1 MQSLHIRANKEILE
15 KIVAIVNDFSSKG
28 EDIEILDNLT
38 YDLEKKIITKGLIQE
53 KNNQTITHE
62 NLWNE
67 LLNLW
72 KLSTL

>member
-28 EDIEILDNLT
+28 ENIEILDNLT

-62 NLWNE
+62 NIWNE
-67 LLNLW
+67 LLNSW

>member
-67 LLNLW
+67 LLNSW

>member
-67 LLNLW
+67 LLN
-72 KLSTL
+72 S